1 MAKGLRYYGYK
12 EATVQTRA
20 MTLGELKLYI
30 LRAYAKMGFREIQL
44 IDLTSGDSVT
54 FNTDVDVLEN
64 EWSDSCM
71 IEVINLPH
79 SYGFEG
85 EDGKTI
91 IIFQGAEENEDKVIG
106 RAVSDAEG
114 GEKDEEGRNK
124 GL

>member
-1 MAKGLRYYGYK
+1 MVKGLRYHGYK

-30 LRAYAKMGFREIQL
+30 LRAYAKKGFREVQM
-44 IDLTSGDSVT
+44 IDLTSGESAT
-54 FNTDVDVLEN
+54 FNSDVDVLKN
-64 EWSDSCM
+64 EWIDSCM

-91 IIFQGAEENEDKVIG
+91 VIFQEAEENEHKVIG
-106 RAVSDAEG
+106 RAVSDVEG
-114 GEKDEEGRNK
+114 GEQDEEGRNK